1 MTDGHHRPRLSIAP
15 GQPVY
20 RALVRQG
27 VAWPDPCRSGAC
39 GLCRV
44 RLDSGAVRH
53 LGHAPA
59 SLSARD
65 RADGI
70 VLACRASTL
79 APTTVRPL
87 DTTPAARHPIR
98 RLTGR
103 IAAIQAPTELVRIV
117 TVQLDADTALDFSP
131 GQFLSARFAGL
142 PARDYS
148 IADAIAN
155 VPAATAG
162 GRITFHIAR
171 SASGTVT
178 VHVHDRLAVGDP
190 VVLTG
195 PYGSAHLRG
204 GCPRPV
210 VAVAGGTGLA
220 PILAIVQAALA
231 DRPERPV
238 LLGVGAA
245 NAAALYAA
253 ERLREL
259 DRRHAALRLVVALD
273 DETGPIG
280 AAVGHALGG
289 WPADGADPASCRAY
303 LAGPPA
309 MVEDGLMRLVTAG
322 LARERIHA
330 DPFYSDAQLARFDQD
345 APFDVTPAGPRDGR

>member
-1 MTDGHHRPRLSIAP
+1 MTDGRHRPRLSIAP

-20 RALVRQG
+20 QALVRQG

-59 SLSARD
+59 SLSAHD
-65 RADGI
+65 RAEGI

-87 DTTPAARHPIR
+87 DTAPAARHPVR

-103 IAAIQAPTELVRIV
+103 IAAIKAPTDLVRIV
-117 TVQLDADTALDFSP
+117 TVQLDAGEALSFSP
-131 GQFLSARFAGL
+131 GQFLSARFAEQ

-148 IADAIAN
+148 IAD
-155 VPAATAG
+155 VPAATTG
-162 GRITFHIAR
+162 GRISFHIAR

-178 VHVHDRLAVGDP
+178 AHIHDRLAIGDP

-195 PYGSAHLRG
+195 PYGCAHLRG

-220 PILAIVQAALA
+220 PILAIVEAALA
-231 DRPERPV
+231 ERPDRPV

-245 NAAALYAA
+245 NAAALYAD
-253 ERLREL
+253 ERLREM
-259 DRRHAALRLVVALD
+259 DRRHAALRLIVALD
-273 DETGPIG
+273 DETGPVG

-289 WPADGADPASCRAY
+289 WPADGADPASWRAY

-309 MVEDGLMRLVTAG
+309 MVEDGLTRLMAAG
-322 LARERIHA
+322 LVRERIHA

-345 APFDVTPAGPRDGR
+345 APFQVTPAGSRDGR